1 MGKKRLM
8 QQLEF
13 EVKIR
18 QVVIEN
24 RRQIKISE
32 DYLKRMQRTRPARV
46 LGALQPLEVRAS
58 QTTYPAPRLSMMPY
72 ALVMSAMSVGLLFL
86 IRLFVAGSLSL
97 NVFLLSG
104 VGVVGLGLA
113 CCAYVAVRSWRAAEG
128 LRQWQMQLETRR
140 EWSWE

>member
-1 MGKKRLM
+1 MGKRRLM

-18 QVVIEN
+18 RAEIED
-24 RRQIKISE
+24 RRQIKSSE

-46 LGALQPLEVRAS
+46 LGAPQPIEVRAS
-58 QTTYPAPRLSMMPY
+58 RSTYPAPRLSMMPY
-72 ALVMSAMSVGLLFL
+72 ALVMSAMSVALLFL

-97 NVFLLSG
+97 DLFLLSG
-104 VGVVGLGLA
+104 LGVVSLGLA
-113 CCAYVAVRSWRAAEG
+113 CCGYVAVRSWRAAQG

>member
-1 MGKKRLM
+1 MSKRRLM

-18 QVVIEN
+18 RTVIEN

-32 DYLKRMQRTRPARV
+32 DYLKRMQQARPARV
-46 LGALQPLEVRAS
+46 IGTPVVPVAQTSRA
-58 QTTYPAPRLSMMPY
+58 TYAAPRLSMMPY

-86 IRLFVAGSLSL
+86 IRLFVTGSLSL
-97 NVFLLSG
+97 NVFLLGG